1 MYHRVTKEERRLI
14 YFMRQEGDGIGE
26 IARRLGRAGSTI
38 SRELR
43 RNRGGKGYRYRQ
55 ADARAQART
64 KRTVRRRFTPEMRA
78 ELDRAL
84 RYKRLTPQLISE
96 QARAQG
102 RPFACKETLYRY
114 IYAESRTGGTLWTCL
129 PRSHKRRWR
138 RCSRRDNGG
147 RGRLLRQRRIDER
160 PAEVATRETVG
171 HWEGDLI
178 QGAAGSGHLVTLVD
192 RKTRYTL
199 VGWTPTREAKDVTR
213 VVVRLLS
220 ELPARV
226 RHSLTFDNGKEFAGH
241 ETIAKRLKLDVY
253 FAHPYHSWERG
264 TNENVNGLVRRLYPK
279 RSSFADVDA
288 YQIWQ
293 LRRFLNDRPRGCLGW
308 KTPSEEMAAFL
319 GFAPR

>member
-14 YFMRQEGDGIGE
+14 SCMRQAGDGFGE

-43 RNRGGKGYRYRQ
+43 RNRGKRGYCYRQ

-64 KRTVRRRFTPEMRA
+64 KREVLQRFTPEMKEEVVRC
-78 ELDRAL
+78 L
-84 RYKRLTPQLISE
+84 RYKKSSPQIISE
-96 QARAQG
+96 QARQQG
-102 RPFACKETLYRY
+102 RPFVCKETIYQYLY
-114 IYAESRTGGTLWTCL
+114 ADGKAGGRLWTL
-129 PRSHKRRWR
+129 LTRSHKKRYR
-138 RCSRRDNGG
+138 RCSRNDG
-147 RGRLLRQRRIDER
+147 RGKGRIRNQRRIDTR
-160 PAEVATRETVG
+160 PAEVETRKTFG

-178 QGAAGSGHLVTLVD
+178 NGASGTGYLVTLVE
-192 RKTRYTL
+192 RKSRFALIGRTQTK
-199 VGWTPTREAKDVTR
+199 EAKAVTR

-220 ELPARV
+220 ELPAHIRQ
-226 RHSLTFDNGKEFAGH
+226 SLTFDNGKEFAGH
-241 ETIAKRLKLDVY
+241 ETIAKRLKLDVF

-279 RSSFADVDA
+279 RSSFADIDA

-308 KTPSEEMAAFL
+308 KTPCEEIAAFL
-319 GFAPR
+319 GFAP

>member
-1 MYHRVTKEERRLI
+1 MYHRVTKEERRLLSC
-14 YFMRQEGDGIGE
+14 MRQAGDGIGE

-38 SRELR
+38 SRELQ
-43 RNRGGKGYRYRQ
+43 RNRGKRGYCYRQ

-64 KRTVRRRFTPEMRA
+64 KREVWRRFTPQMQA
-78 ELDRAL
+78 ELERAL
-84 RYKRLTPQLISE
+84 RYKQLTPQLISQ

-102 RPFACKETLYRY
+102 RPFACKETLYQY

-147 RGRLLRQRRIDER
+147 RGRLLHQRRIDER

-178 QGAAGSGHLVTLVD
+178 QGAAGSGHLVTLVE
-192 RKTRYTL
+192 RKTRFAL

-220 ELPARV
+220 ELPAHV
-226 RHSLTFDNGKEFAGH
+226 RRSLTFDNGKEFAGH
-241 ETIAKRLKLDVY
+241 ETIAKRLKMAVY

-264 TNENVNGLVRRLYPK
+264 ANENVNGLVRRLYPK
-279 RSSFADVDA
+279 RCSFADVDA
-288 YQIWQ
+288 YQLWQ

-308 KTPSEEMAAFL
+308 KTPSEEMAACL